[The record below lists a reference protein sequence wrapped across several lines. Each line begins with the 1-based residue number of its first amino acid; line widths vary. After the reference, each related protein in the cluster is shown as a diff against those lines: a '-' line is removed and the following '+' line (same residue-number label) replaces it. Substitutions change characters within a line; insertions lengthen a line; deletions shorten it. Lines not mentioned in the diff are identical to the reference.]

1 MSDHPAR
8 EGRWINRGESV
19 IYDSPWVSVATA
31 DVLLPDGGQVD
42 HHVVRMPAP
51 AAGTVVVKDGA
62 VLLLYRHRFITDTWG
77 WEIPAGRV
85 DPGETP
91 LTAASRETIEETGWR
106 PLGLRELCTFNPAN
120 GILDQVFHIFVADD
134 AERLGDPVDTNEASR
149 IEWVPID
156 RVRDI
161 VLSGEMPDGLSFGA
175 LTYAFTAGVL

>member
-1 MSDHPAR
+1 MTDAEP
-8 EGRWINRGESV
+8 GRWINRGETA

-51 AAGTVVVKDGA
+51 AAGTIVVRNGA

-91 LTAASRETIEETGWR
+91 LDAGARETVEETGWR
-106 PLGLRELCTFNPAN
+106 PLEPAALCTFNPAN
-120 GILDQVFHIFVADD
+120 GILDQVFHIFLADD
-134 AERLGDPVDTNEASR
+134 AVRVGDPVDTNEASR
-149 IEWVPID
+149 VEWVPVD
-156 RVRDI
+156 RVREI
-161 VLSGEMPDGLSFGA
+161 VLTGEMPDGLSFGA
-175 LTYAFTAGVL
+175 LTFAFTAGVL